1 MMKAL
6 TNPQRRTL
14 ALELVRFRSHEGNYG
29 FRVNSRHTPI
39 LKHSPE
45 LKALLKKKLIKQVRL
60 KVGGSSRGTYLVP
73 TDGITMEKAP
83 CCPECG
89 REIKTFHPLMT
100 DSGVA
105 CNHQPP
111 RPLI

>member
-1 MMKAL
+1 MNAL

-45 LKALLKKKLIKQVRL
+45 LKALLKKKLIKQVR
-60 KVGGSSRGTYLVP
+60 KFIGGGANGTYLVP
-73 TDGITMEKAP
+73 TDGITIEKAP
-83 CCPECG
+83 CCPVCG
-89 REIKTFHPLMT
+89 REIKSFHPLMR
-100 DSGVA
+100 DSGIA

-111 RPLI
+111 KPLI